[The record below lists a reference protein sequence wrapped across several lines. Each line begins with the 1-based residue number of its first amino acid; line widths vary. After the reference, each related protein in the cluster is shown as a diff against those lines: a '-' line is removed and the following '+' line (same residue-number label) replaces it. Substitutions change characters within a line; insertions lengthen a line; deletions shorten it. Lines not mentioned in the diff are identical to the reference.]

1 MATFEGKI
9 KHITDVK
16 EFTRS
21 KLIEFVVE
29 EDIPENS
36 TDKKGNKIYPQ
47 TAVFTAFDNLI
58 DDVQKF
64 KKGDKVEV
72 LFKYRSRESNG
83 RWWVSLNI
91 DGIEKSMF

>member
-1 MATFEGKI
+1 MKKQANFYLYPNNKQLTKTQNIMATFEGKI

-36 TDKKGNKIYPQ
+36 TDKKGNLYCK
-47 TAVFTAFDNLI
+47 
-58 DDVQKF
+58 
-64 KKGDKVEV
+64 
-72 LFKYRSRESNG
+72 
-83 RWWVSLNI
+83 SLSGN
-91 DGIEKSMF
+91 